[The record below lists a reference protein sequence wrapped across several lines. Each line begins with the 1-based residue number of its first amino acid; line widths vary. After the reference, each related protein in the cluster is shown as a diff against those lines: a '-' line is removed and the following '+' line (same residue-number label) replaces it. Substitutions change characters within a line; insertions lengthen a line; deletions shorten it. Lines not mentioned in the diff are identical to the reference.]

1 MGVIYCF
8 KDKYQ
13 TIIYIGSTI
22 RDPKKRYSEHTKA
35 TSELN
40 RYIFQNGGFSNF
52 IFEVLLHTEANYEEL
67 KFLERSYIEK
77 YNPICNLRKPIA
89 VHEEH
94 QYYFYKQE
102 QHKEHQQLEEEC
114 LASLKT

>member
-8 KDKYQ
+8 KDKQ
-13 TIIYIGSTI
+13 GKIIYIGSTI
-22 RDPKKRYSEHTKA
+22 RDPKKRYYQHTKA

-40 RYIFQNGGFSNF
+40 RYIFRNGGFSNF
-52 IFEVLLHTEANYEEL
+52 IFEVVLHIDTNSEEL

-89 VHEEH
+89 VQEEH
-94 QYYFYKQE
+94 DYYFYKKE
-102 QHKEHQQLEEEC
+102 QHKEYQQLEEDC
-114 LASLKT
+114 LASLKI